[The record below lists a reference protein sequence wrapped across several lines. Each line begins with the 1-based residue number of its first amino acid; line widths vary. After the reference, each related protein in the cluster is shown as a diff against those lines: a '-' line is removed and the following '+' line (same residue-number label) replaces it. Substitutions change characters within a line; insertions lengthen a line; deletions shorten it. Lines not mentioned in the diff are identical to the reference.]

1 MGGMGLGRMAAA
13 VVLAGV
19 PACMSLPEAPIALA
33 PPIPAPVLATAIAE
47 APAVPA
53 PERATIQLVCNENA
67 AKPAPPRP
75 APNPNVELQSIEP
88 IELPDS
94 PLIAAVRSY
103 ERRQPDAAAQ
113 SLADLEALP
122 RDFLVAMIPLAVRL
136 SDGSLHRD
144 NPQDI
149 AALIERC
156 NAALS
161 SLRTKAA
168 LEIPKLCFCRPL
180 AAPARFGAYERLDE
194 NHRFR
199 PGETVGVYM
208 ELRNFSCVP
217 QHGEFATHVQ
227 CSVEIRDAEDRIVFR
242 FDAERT
248 EPTLSP
254 RQDYCHV
261 GRFVLPPL
269 PPGSY
274 TLWLKATDAPTGR
287 QARRSLDF
295 RVGSDRS

>member
-1 MGGMGLGRMAAA
+1 
-13 VVLAGV
+13 
-19 PACMSLPEAPIALA
+19 MSLPDAPLSLA
-33 PPIPAPVLATAIAE
+33 PPIPTPAIETAAAE

-53 PERATIQLVCNENA
+53 PERTTIQLVRNERPDA
-67 AKPAPPRP
+67 PAPARP
-75 APNPNVELQSIEP
+75 AKAPSIQLQSIEP
-88 IELPDS
+88 IECPDS

-113 SLADLEALP
+113 SLAALDALP
-122 RDFLVAMIPLAVRL
+122 RDLLTAIIPLAVRL

-144 NPQDI
+144 DPQDI

-156 NAALS
+156 NAALCV
-161 SLRTKAA
+161 LRTRAA

-199 PGETVGVYM
+199 PGETIGVYM

-217 QHGEFATHVQ
+217 QQGEFATHVQ
-227 CSVEIRDAEDRIVFR
+227 CSVEIRDADDRVVFR
-242 FDAERT
+242 FDAERC